1 MPPRFPY
8 GLGLSVARMSRT
20 KEVKIRSAFRILPG
34 RYRPNLSKKRLHL
47 EPQNNMFSSN
57 KFFLS
62 AQNSIILKTMQIQ
75 NQNLAKR
82 FLINVALIVL
92 SITLLGCASRET
104 EIIIPASPDKI
115 WTVLIDTDGYKEW
128 NPVFVPLKGRLEQ
141 VEEGEILTWLYTQ
154 RGQDPIETEMKVVKF
169 VEHKQ
174 LNQQGGIWGILNVNH
189 NWFLDPVPE
198 GTRVTNRE
206 EWSGIGVLFW
216 DYSWVE
222 PTYKEMNENLKKQV
236 LRTR

>member
-1 MPPRFPY
+1 
-8 GLGLSVARMSRT
+8 
-20 KEVKIRSAFRILPG
+20 
-34 RYRPNLSKKRLHL
+34 
-47 EPQNNMFSSN
+47 MFSSN

-62 AQNSIILKTMQIQ
+62 VKILSFIKTMQIQ
-75 NQNLAKR
+75 IQNLTKG
-82 FLINVALIVL
+82 FFINVALITL
-92 SITLLGCASRET
+92 SITLLGCASRQT

-115 WTVLIDTDGYKEW
+115 WAVLIDTDGYKEW

-154 RGQDPIETEMKVVKF
+154 PGQDPIETEMKVVKF
-169 VEHKQ
+169 VKDKQ

-189 NWFLDPVPE
+189 NWFFDPIPE

-206 EWSGIGVLFW
+206 GRSVIGVLFLN
-216 DYSWVE
+216 YSRVE

-236 LRTR
+236 LDAL

>member
-1 MPPRFPY
+1 MSTSKGNATISFVFKVSAEKAPAVEK
-8 GLGLSVARMSRT
+8 GLADHAEWMRETHAIGTGKSV
-20 KEVKIRSAFRILPG
+20 
-34 RYRPNLSKKRLHL
+34 NLVDY
-47 EPQNNMFSSN
+47 
-57 KFFLS
+57 
-62 AQNSIILKTMQIQ
+62 
-75 NQNLAKR
+75 LAKR

-92 SITLLGCASRET
+92 SITLLGCASRQT

-169 VEHKQ
+169 VKHKQ

>member
-1 MPPRFPY
+1 MLECKHSR
-8 GLGLSVARMSRT
+8 GLVQSGSVLRSDSDPQIINFFHRYKILSF
-20 KEVKIRSAFRILPG
+20 I
-34 RYRPNLSKKRLHL
+34 
-47 EPQNNMFSSN
+47 
-57 KFFLS
+57 
-62 AQNSIILKTMQIQ
+62 KTMQIQ

-82 FLINVALIVL
+82 FLINVALITL
-92 SITLLGCASRET
+92 SITLLGCASRQT

-115 WTVLIDTDGYKEW
+115 WAVLIDTDGYKEW

-154 RGQDPIETEMKVVKF
+154 PGQDPIETEMKVVKF

>member
-1 MPPRFPY
+1 MASRIFRCHFHSAMLECKHSR
-8 GLGLSVARMSRT
+8 GLAQSGRVLRSDSDPQIINFFHRNKILSF
-20 KEVKIRSAFRILPG
+20 I
-34 RYRPNLSKKRLHL
+34 
-47 EPQNNMFSSN
+47 
-57 KFFLS
+57 
-62 AQNSIILKTMQIQ
+62 KTMQIQ

-82 FLINVALIVL
+82 FLINVALIIL
-92 SITLLGCASRET
+92 SITLLGCASRQT

-115 WTVLIDTDGYKEW
+115 WAVLIDTDGYKEW

-189 NWFLDPVPE
+189 NWFLDPVPG

>member
-1 MPPRFPY
+1 MLECKHSR
-8 GLGLSVARMSRT
+8 GLVQSGSVLRSDSDPQIINFFHRYKILSF
-20 KEVKIRSAFRILPG
+20 I
-34 RYRPNLSKKRLHL
+34 
-47 EPQNNMFSSN
+47 
-57 KFFLS
+57 
-62 AQNSIILKTMQIQ
+62 KTMQIQ

-82 FLINVALIVL
+82 FLINVALIIL
-92 SITLLGCASRET
+92 SITLLGCASRQT

-115 WTVLIDTDGYKEW
+115 WAVLIDTDGYKEW

-154 RGQDPIETEMKVVKF
+154 PGQDPIETEMKVVKF

>member
-1 MPPRFPY
+1 
-8 GLGLSVARMSRT
+8 
-20 KEVKIRSAFRILPG
+20 
-34 RYRPNLSKKRLHL
+34 
-47 EPQNNMFSSN
+47 
-57 KFFLS
+57 
-62 AQNSIILKTMQIQ
+62 MQIQ
-75 NQNLAKR
+75 NKYLAKR
-82 FLINVALIVL
+82 LLINVALIIL
-92 SITLLGCASRET
+92 SITLLGCASRQT

-115 WTVLIDTDGYKEW
+115 WAVLIDTDGYKEW

-154 RGQDPIETEMKVVKF
+154 PGQDPIETEMKVVKF
-169 VEHKQ
+169 VEDKQ

-189 NWFLDPVPE
+189 NWFLDPVSE

>member
-1 MPPRFPY
+1 MASRIFRCHFHSAMLECKHSR
-8 GLGLSVARMSRT
+8 GLVQSGSVLRSDSDPQIINFFHRYKILSF
-20 KEVKIRSAFRILPG
+20 I
-34 RYRPNLSKKRLHL
+34 
-47 EPQNNMFSSN
+47 
-57 KFFLS
+57 
-62 AQNSIILKTMQIQ
+62 KTMQIQ

-82 FLINVALIVL
+82 FLINVALIIL
-92 SITLLGCASRET
+92 SITLLGCASRQT

-115 WTVLIDTDGYKEW
+115 WAVLIDTDGYKEW

>member
-1 MPPRFPY
+1 
-8 GLGLSVARMSRT
+8 MS
-20 KEVKIRSAFRILPG
+20 
-34 RYRPNLSKKRLHL
+34 
-47 EPQNNMFSSN
+47 
-57 KFFLS
+57 
-62 AQNSIILKTMQIQ
+62 SIKTMQIQ
-75 NQNLAKR
+75 NQNLAKKI
-82 FLINVALIVL
+82 LISVALIIL
-92 SITLLGCASRET
+92 SITLLGCASRQT

-115 WTVLIDTDGYKEW
+115 WAVLIDTDGYKEW

-154 RGQDPIETEMKVVKF
+154 PGQDPIETEMKVVKF
-169 VEHKQ
+169 VEDKQ

>member
-1 MPPRFPY
+1 MLECMHIR
-8 GLGLSVARMSRT
+8 GLAQSGSVLRSDSAPQIINFFHRYKILSF
-20 KEVKIRSAFRILPG
+20 I
-34 RYRPNLSKKRLHL
+34 
-47 EPQNNMFSSN
+47 
-57 KFFLS
+57 
-62 AQNSIILKTMQIQ
+62 KTMQIQ

-82 FLINVALIVL
+82 FLINVALITL
-92 SITLLGCASRET
+92 SITLLGCASRQT

-115 WTVLIDTDGYKEW
+115 WAVLIDTDGYKEW

-169 VEHKQ
+169 VEDKQ